1 MCCDESSIYIYRRL
15 SRDNMQYKC
24 MHKCWESATPREDT
38 YMRGGA
44 WGGGSLHQCVPRV
57 DQKQNQTKTKR
68 LWDRYG
74 MRTTVYIAR
83 RKVGTSVGIA
93 CKQRVRAVAVDPTVM
108 EGSAVPLHLHR
119 HVPSCLWPWIND
131 ENVWLRHLFVYV
143 HHNLESSHLSQT
155 NKQTGTYTSA
165 RTYSTPVSGSRTDE
179 LCVLNV

>member
-1 MCCDESSIYIYRRL
+1 MSHQYIYTDVCHVTICNINLCINVGRVR
-15 SRDNMQYKC
+15 
-24 MHKCWESATPREDT
+24 PRERT
-38 YMRGGA
+38 RTCVAAHG
-44 WGGGSLHQCVPRV
+44 GGGSLHQCVPRV

-131 ENVWLRHLFVYV
+131 ENVWLRASFVC
-143 HHNLESSHLSQT
+143 LRASQFGIESIES
-155 NKQTGTYTSA
+155 NKQTNSHIYVSA
-165 RTYSTPVSGSRTDE
+165 YILHPRIRFSNR
-179 LCVLNV
+179 